1 MPSPSPL
8 AADILIPAAEAAAGS
23 MAKPLLKGFS
33 PLRFVLA
40 LLGIPVEQLVEA
52 SRKCVTG
59 AGP

>member
-1 MPSPSPL
+1 
-8 AADILIPAAEAAAGS
+8 